1 MIIDTHAHLYLD
13 QFKDDLEEVIER
25 AKAIGIKAI
34 LLPAIDLPSIEQA
47 LELSVRWPFLKVM
60 AAINPC
66 EVDKATD
73 ADFQKIEQ
81 WASEDAIIAIGETGL
96 DYYWDTSYN
105 DKQQDFVRRHIRLAA
120 EVNKPIVFHDRNASD
135 DLVRIVAEEKAASTH
150 PDRIRGVFHCF
161 GGPEHICKAVLDLGF
176 YVGIGGTYTFKNGGV
191 PAAVETIPMDRIVVE
206 TDAPYLTPAPF
217 RGKRNEPSMVAH
229 VIEKIAQV
237 RSLSV
242 AEVESL
248 TTQNAVR
255 IFNLAL

>member
-1 MIIDTHAHLYLD
+1 M
-13 QFKDDLEEVIER
+13 
-25 AKAIGIKAI
+25 
-34 LLPAIDLPSIEQA
+34 
-47 LELSVRWPFLKVM
+47 
-60 AAINPC
+60 
-66 EVDKATD
+66 
-73 ADFQKIEQ
+73 
-81 WASEDAIIAIGETGL
+81 
-96 DYYWDTSYN
+96 
-105 DKQQDFVRRHIRLAA
+105 
-120 EVNKPIVFHDRNASD
+120 
-135 DLVRIVAEEKAASTH
+135 
-150 PDRIRGVFHCF
+150 
-161 GGPEHICKAVLDLGF
+161 
-176 YVGIGGTYTFKNGGV
+176 GIGGTYTFKNGGV

>member
-60 AAINPC
+60 AAIHPC

-96 DYYWDTSYN
+96 DYYWDTSIN
-105 DKQQDFVRRHIRLAA
+105 DSQQRLS
-120 EVNKPIVFHDRNASD
+120 K
-135 DLVRIVAEEKAASTH
+135 LK
-150 PDRIRGVFHCF
+150 
-161 GGPEHICKAVLDLGF
+161 
-176 YVGIGGTYTFKNGGV
+176 
-191 PAAVETIPMDRIVVE
+191 
-206 TDAPYLTPAPF
+206 
-217 RGKRNEPSMVAH
+217 
-229 VIEKIAQV
+229 
-237 RSLSV
+237 
-242 AEVESL
+242 
-248 TTQNAVR
+248 
-255 IFNLAL
+255 